1 MDVIYGLT
9 PKDDARAE
17 TFDLS
22 AGDSFVIPP
31 GVRARYS
38 EGSED
43 LELLEVS
50 LPGKFETFLID

>member
-1 MDVIYGLT
+1 MT
-9 PKDDARAE
+9 HKADAREA

-22 AGDSFVIPP
+22 AGDSFVLPP
-31 GVRARYS
+31 GVRARYNDV
-38 EGSED
+38 SED